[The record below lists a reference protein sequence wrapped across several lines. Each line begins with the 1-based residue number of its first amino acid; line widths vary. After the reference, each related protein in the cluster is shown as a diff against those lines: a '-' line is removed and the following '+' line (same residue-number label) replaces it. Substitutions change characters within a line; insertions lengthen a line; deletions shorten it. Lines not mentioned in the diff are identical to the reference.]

1 MSNIGENKNRVK
13 QFESEIATTIGVEM
27 EEFNN
32 SVQRFKDREFPFSNS
47 PSLEI
52 AMKEM
57 GITEEQS
64 RIEVSLDTGEIT
76 AVAALGRYNSSVGQ
90 VVSSQEFSRFSN
102 NVGATLQAHG
112 GLAEQY
118 AHSERED
125 NLQEFGQKAAK
136 MGRSIE
142 QLSDISGNEQIEV
155 IATMGAGTSTLY
167 GKLES
172 SATESKD
179 AKHIVKL
186 GRKLYE
192 YIVAQPESEDK
203 RTSALLDNNIATINA
218 IKDAYNPALNSVK
231 HKLEHEVQQVV
242 GDVTKASNQV
252 KTPQHH
258 HIVPGKKNSQHSR

>member
-1 MSNIGENKNRVK
+1 MSSIEENNRVK
-13 QFESEIATTIGVEM
+13 QFESEIANTIGVER
-27 EEFNN
+27 EEFSN

-47 PSLEI
+47 PSFEN

-57 GITEEQS
+57 GVTEEQTH
-64 RIEVSLDTGEIT
+64 IEVSLDTGEIT
-76 AVAALGRYNSSVGQ
+76 VVAAMERYTAPVGQ
-90 VVSSQEFSRFSN
+90 AVSPQEFYRFSN

-118 AHSERED
+118 AQSERVE

-142 QLSDISGNEQIEV
+142 QLSDISDNEQIEV
-155 IATMGAGTSTLY
+155 IATMGVGTSTIY

-172 SATESKD
+172 SAAESQD
-179 AKHIVKL
+179 AKQIVKL

-203 RTSALLDNNIATINA
+203 RTSTLLDNNISTIKA
-218 IKDAYNPALNSVK
+218 IKDADNPALTSFK

-242 GDVTKASNQV
+242 GDVTKTSTQV
-252 KTPQHH
+252 KAPSHH
-258 HIVPGKKNSQHSR
+258 HIVPGKTTSQHSR